1 MKLYKK
7 IKIYGTDDL
16 AKFLMQ
22 ELKYEKR
29 EYVKFILLDNK
40 GYILKIS
47 DIAKGGTNFAN
58 VDVKDILNEAIKI
71 KAPKMILVHN
81 HPTGDPTPSR
91 MDVKFTD
98 NLYNLAK
105 LMGVD
110 LLDHI
115 VIANDKYESVYDF
128 IKERADKERKKYK
141 ARKENRL

>member
-1 MKLYKK
+1 
-7 IKIYGTDDL
+7 
-16 AKFLMQ
+16 MQ
-22 ELKYEKR
+22 KAEL
-29 EYVKFILLDNK
+29 
-40 GYILKIS
+40 
-47 DIAKGGTNFAN
+47 TFAN

-128 IKERADKERKKYK
+128 IKERADKER
-141 ARKENRL
+141 RKNIRLERKIDYEYEFFCI